1 METDIRCSEPSSR
14 AFERETATSAEQW
27 SNWTTS
33 QICSAIED
41 ERERTFE
48 LLTELLVRIQR
59 DVIPE
64 VVATLP
70 ALRGPV
76 GPTGPTGKLPIAK
89 EWTRETVFLR
99 RLRRHLRWRQLSG
112 ASRHRRAA

>member
-1 METDIRCSEPSSR
+1 METDIRCGEPSSR
-14 AFERETATSAEQW
+14 AFERETTTSAEQW

-48 LLTELLVRIQR
+48 LLTELLVRIQK

-70 ALRGPV
+70 ALRGPA
-76 GPTGPTGKLPIAK
+76 GPMGPGGKLPIAK
-89 EWTRETVFLR
+89 EWTRETVF
-99 RLRRHLRWRQLSG
+99 
-112 ASRHRRAA
+112 